1 MAGLIPAIDVFAP
14 FAFAR
19 SAGCRGEERRTRMKL
34 LASLIA
40 CCGLAFVSAVIQPVS
55 AKDAPR
61 AAAER
66 DLPAVKFDGKHAAT
80 LRYDDLSVTLDS
92 EQGTDAES
100 RVPVFTGRWRDQVV
114 FSFRIEEAEAEEP
127 RTEAHMMRLD
137 LKTPVPQVV
146 MTAFTGGAHCCTVT
160 KIATASG
167 PDEWRVL
174 DAGQLD
180 GGGYRFVDVD
190 NDGAKELISFDNA
203 FLYAFDSYAASYAP
217 TRIAKLDG
225 SDINDVTREP
235 KYRAFLRRKVQEME
249 ADARKDPS
257 LWHSNGF
264 LGGWVAAKSLVGEI
278 DSAWR
283 RMLSSYDRK
292 SDWSLEECSTGEE
305 LDKCPK
311 DKVRQLSFPQA
322 LEKLL
327 ATNDYPTI
335 KPAR

>member
-1 MAGLIPAIDVFAP
+1 
-14 FAFAR
+14 
-19 SAGCRGEERRTRMKL
+19 MKL

-40 CCGLAFVSAVIQPVS
+40 CCGLAFVPAAIQPAA

-66 DLPAVKFDGKHAAT
+66 NMPAVKFDGKHATT
-80 LRYDDLSVTLDS
+80 LRYGELSVTLDT
-92 EQGTDAES
+92 EPGTDADS
-100 RVPVFTGRWRDQVV
+100 RIPVFTGRFGDQVV
-114 FSFRIEEAEAEEP
+114 FSFRIEEAEAEAP
-127 RTEAHMMRLD
+127 RSEARMIRLD
-137 LKTPVPQVV
+137 LKTPLPQVV

-160 KIATASG
+160 KIATAQA

-180 GGGYRFVDVD
+180 GDGYQFVDVD
-190 NDGAKELISFDNA
+190 NDGATELISIDNE
-203 FLYAFDSYAASYAP
+203 FLYAFDSYASSYAP

-225 SDINDVTREP
+225 SDINDVTQEP
-235 KYRAFLRRKVQEME
+235 KYRAFLRRKLQDME
-249 ADARKDPS
+249 ADAKKDPN

-278 DSAWR
+278 DAAWR

-292 SDWSLEECSTGEE
+292 SDWSLEECTTGED

-311 DKVRQLSFPQA
+311 DKVRQLSFPEA
-322 LEKLL
+322 LKKALVS
-327 ATNDYPTI
+327 NSYPVP
-335 KPAR
+335 KGDKR